1 MVVGVNTKGNIF
13 GFSGTGISYVSDYYV
28 ESDYYWFSVLANTT
42 KAIRNRSLKCVNFI
56 NIKF

>member
-28 ESDYYWFSVLANTT
+28 ESDYY
-42 KAIRNRSLKCVNFI
+42 
-56 NIKF
+56 